1 MKLYQNVYITYNIME
16 SINAVRLKRGLSTI
30 KNSLTNN
37 IGAVWKLKKVN
48 VINKIKSLGYKYNDE
63 KKELTTNSMIRKKAR
78 VKL

>member
-1 MKLYQNVYITYNIME
+1 ME